1 MKILHLYTTS
11 GCHLCEEA
19 EKLLNKLQASER
31 IQWQPVEIS
40 DSDELIDRYGVRIP
54 VVKEQGSQ
62 REIGWPFSLE
72 ELRCWVR
79 KGFISN

>member
-1 MKILHLYTTS
+1 MKTLFLYTTS

-19 EKLLNKLQASER
+19 EKLLKKLQASER

-54 VVKEQGSQ
+54 VVKEQGSEQ
-62 REIGWPFSLE
+62 EIGWPFSLE